1 MLSKVSTPILLSFIM
16 DQNQKNTSLNYFREH
31 MNIQGKNYKLKRE
44 THHYWNAAITKQIS
58 LHLLKLQNIA
68 FIYSF
73 IHPFFAGE
81 SVLGYTAR
89 AYSYLLMVGP
99 HFQPI
104 PLFLLQ
110 DSTVSSWPSASCVL
124 FEKTFLQMW
133 KHISINLLEA
143 RIWGFLCGAAKVY
156 R

>member
-68 FIYSF
+68 FIYLF

-81 SVLGYTAR
+81 SVLGYTA
-89 AYSYLLMVGP
+89 SG
-99 HFQPI
+99 
-104 PLFLLQ
+104 LFLPPHGRTSFSAYTSLLA
-110 DSTVSSWPSASCVL
+110 SGLHSCIMTLCTMCFVWKNISSNVKAHQHQPLRGKDLRIPVWSC
-124 FEKTFLQMW
+124 
-133 KHISINLLEA
+133 
-143 RIWGFLCGAAKVY
+143 
-156 R
+156 

>member
-104 PLFLLQ
+104 PLLASGLHSFIMTLCIMCF
-110 DSTVSSWPSASCVL
+110 VWKNISSNVKAHQHQPLRGKDLRIPVWSC
-124 FEKTFLQMW
+124 
-133 KHISINLLEA
+133 
-143 RIWGFLCGAAKVY
+143 
-156 R
+156 